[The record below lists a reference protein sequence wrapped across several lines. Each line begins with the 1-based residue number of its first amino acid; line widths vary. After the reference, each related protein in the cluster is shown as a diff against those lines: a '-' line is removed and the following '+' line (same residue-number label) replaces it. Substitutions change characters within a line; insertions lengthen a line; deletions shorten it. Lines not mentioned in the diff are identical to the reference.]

1 MQRSVVWQAVVFL
14 PMCGD
19 VAWKIIYK
27 YMCLCCGICRP
38 VVLPASCDGCARWLP
53 LLAFFV
59 HAFIL
64 PLAVVVHFV
73 RMMWFFV
80 MNNES
85 FFIDFIPV
93 YRDYYLFLIY
103 LPTDG

>member
-1 MQRSVVWQAVVFL
+1 MVCRVAGRCFL

-27 YMCLCCGICRP
+27 HMCPYCGICRP
-38 VVLPASCDGCARWLP
+38 VALPDSCDACAEWP
-53 LLAFFV
+53 QSPAFFV
-59 HAFIL
+59 HSLVLAL
-64 PLAVVVHFV
+64 AAVVYFV
-73 RMMWFFV
+73 RVMWFFV
-80 MNNES
+80 MNNEH
-85 FFIDFIPV
+85 FLIKFIPV